1 MKTLYPL
8 KFYPLL
14 KSKIWGGKKMKKV
27 ANIDFEP
34 LPNCGEAWLIS
45 GIKGNESVVL
55 EGWLEGNTLNEIIEI
70 YMSDLLGDEAYTK
83 YGEEFPLLI
92 KLIDATEDLSIQVHP
107 TQELAEKRGLENGK
121 TEMWYIMESDKDS
134 SLISGFKKEI
144 SKEEFK
150 DLVLKNELESVLNYE
165 PTKKGDVFYMPGG
178 RVHSIGKGIF
188 LAEIQQSSDTTYR
201 IYDWN
206 RKDDKGNGR
215 KLHLEESLDA
225 IDFKVSDN
233 YRTEYELKK
242 NETTPIVK
250 SPFFITNTIQLTEAI
265 KKDYSELDSFV
276 VYLAVEGEVEIIY
289 DEGVVSLKTGEAV
302 LIPAII
308 QHIAINP
315 KKSAKLLEVYLP

>member
-55 EGWLEGNTLNEIIEI
+55 EGWLEGNTLNEIVEI

-107 TQELAEKRGLENGK
+107 NQELAEKRGLENGK

-150 DLVLKNELESVLNYE
+150 DLVLKNELESALNYE

-215 KLHLEESLDA
+215 KLPS
-225 IDFKVSDN
+225 
-233 YRTEYELKK
+233 RR
-242 NETTPIVK
+242 
-250 SPFFITNTIQLTEAI
+250 
-265 KKDYSELDSFV
+265 V
-276 VYLAVEGEVEIIY
+276 VGC
-289 DEGVVSLKTGEAV
+289 
-302 LIPAII
+302 
-308 QHIAINP
+308 N
-315 KKSAKLLEVYLP
+315 

>member
-1 MKTLYPL
+1 
-8 KFYPLL
+8 
-14 KSKIWGGKKMKKV
+14 MKKV

-55 EGWLEGNTLNEIIEI
+55 EGWLEGNTLNEIVEI

-206 RKDDKGNGR
+206 RKDDKGKGR